1 MTFPASGKI
10 PSVTTAILFDL
21 DETLILDHPV
31 SRHALLD
38 CAYLA
43 AGARALNAPM
53 LAKAA
58 ERVAGTLWKAAPTW
72 PYAERIGHSALEG
85 LWARYDSRAHP
96 VQAQLREGA
105 LSFRMA
111 VWRGALLEQQI
122 TDEALCARLAER
134 FVRSRAL
141 FPRYPE
147 VDALLAALAPKY
159 KLGIVTNGVP
169 NLQRDKLAG
178 SGLASRFSAAVAVSG
193 ELDCG
198 KPDKGIFEWALG
210 ELGVGPGECVMVG
223 DNPERDIAGATAM
236 GMRSVFVDRGIRPA
250 DPKHP
255 ADLSVKSLGEMLPW
269 LEK

>member
-1 MTFPASGKI
+1 MI
-10 PSVTTAILFDL
+10 TTLLFDL
-21 DETLILDHPV
+21 DETLILDQPV

-43 AGARALNAPM
+43 AGSRSLNAPL

-58 ERVAGTLWKAAPTW
+58 ERIAGTLWKDAPTW

-85 LWARYDSRAHP
+85 MWARYDGRPHP
-96 VQAQLREGA
+96 VQAQLREVTAGY
-105 LSFRMA
+105 RMA
-111 VWRGALLEQQI
+111 VWREALAEQEI
-122 TDEALCARLAER
+122 TDEPLCARLAER
-134 FVRSRAL
+134 FIRARSL

-147 VDALLAALAPKY
+147 VDELLAAVAPKY

-178 SGLASRFSAAVAVSG
+178 SGLAGRFTAIAISG
-193 ELDCG
+193 EVDIG
-198 KPDKGIFEWALG
+198 KPEKGIFEAVLRD
-210 ELGVGPGECVMVG
+210 LGVKPEECVMVG
-223 DNPERDIAGATAM
+223 DNPERDVAGALAM
-236 GMRSVFVDRGIRPA
+236 GMRSVFVNRGFRPA

-255 ADLSVKSLGEMLPW
+255 ADLSVDSLAEMLPW